1 MAISRSRRVA
11 AACAALLLNVSAFAA
26 GAAAP
31 QTPDGQVMG
40 TKNDRVLWIFPNYMT
55 VDQENSRP
63 RITPRDKL
71 DIAFMDSFDPYA
83 FPVAGIF
90 AGVAQ
95 AENEYPSWGR
105 GVDGFEKRY
114 LAALA
119 DQTVSN
125 LMSEGVFPVLLHQD
139 PRYFRLGRG
148 SILHRMGYS
157 LTRVF
162 VTRSDA
168 GEAQF
173 NYSEFGGNAVMAATA
188 NLYYPGENR
197 AADDTAARFS
207 SQIVFDMLA
216 DVGKE
221 FWPDIKRL
229 LPGH

>member
-1 MAISRSRRVA
+1 MANSA
-11 AACAALLLNVSAFAA
+11 AACAAALLLSGLAHGATP
-26 GAAAP
+26 AAA
-31 QTPDGQVMG
+31 DGQVMG

-63 RITPRDKL
+63 RILPRDKL
-71 DIAFMDSFDPYA
+71 EIAFKDSLDPYA

-95 AENEYPSWGR
+95 AENQYPSWGR

-119 DQTVSN
+119 DQTTSN
-125 LMSEGVFPVLLHQD
+125 VLSEGVFPVLLHQD

-148 SILHRMGYS
+148 SVLHRLGYS

-162 VTRSDA
+162 VTRADS
-168 GEAQF
+168 GQAQF
-173 NYSEFGGNAVMAATA
+173 NYSEFGGNAVSAAVA
-188 NLYYPGENR
+188 DLYYPGEDR
-197 AADDTAARFS
+197 TAGDTAARFG

-216 DVGKE
+216 DAGKE
-221 FWPDIKRL
+221 FWPDIKRAL
-229 LPGH
+229 LGR